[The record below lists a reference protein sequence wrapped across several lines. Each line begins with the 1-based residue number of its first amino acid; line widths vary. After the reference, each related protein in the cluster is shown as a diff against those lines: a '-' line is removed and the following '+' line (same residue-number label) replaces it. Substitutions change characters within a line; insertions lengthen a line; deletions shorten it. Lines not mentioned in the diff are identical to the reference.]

1 MQRQS
6 NCTNITPEKTQYT
19 KCQNRNRNRNLSN
32 GRIWN
37 RLNFQSTRTCNP
49 YRFFS
54 SVSDSDTT
62 QGSNHTKEDEK
73 EPQPQPLNV
82 NKQNIVVMNDFPY
95 QDDTGDDGD
104 ENMDSD
110 DEDDMETEELAQ
122 SAPQHLQSYMEKQEA
137 LITKYVNISSHLGN
151 YVIDVHE
158 AEEIRSCIKFLE
170 ARAKRRRQSRA
181 EVERAFRDASD
192 AEKLLDLLL
201 HSSTSQHG
209 IQTSFVTVM
218 DFNKVLNT
226 WRFSTLDLRIYLKSK
241 KGKNMKEHFEQMLR
255 YQRRIA
261 CRCIYASQCAQ
272 RLLDQ
277 MEDLTSNGYSFLR
290 PTQYSYETV
299 LGSWSFSSRALN
311 FVLRGEGKAIGA
323 LRKIPPRNT
332 LNDNEPGLAHNPWD
346 DPTLLDGYTLLDPAK
361 KADELLQRLVAMEEL
376 DGSEFKVS
384 PWAIKQTISS
394 WVQVKTRPRRFM
406 KLDNVGQ
413 SKGDDEEFSKQFNEE
428 LRVPARAEELLWQLV
443 AVSNAEELDGG
454 TVTIG
459 NGLFRG
465 IISSWSHSNHPD
477 GQ

>member
-1 MQRQS
+1 MLQ
-6 NCTNITPEKTQYT
+6 
-19 KCQNRNRNRNLSN
+19 NRNRNLSN
-32 GRIWN
+32 GRMWN
-37 RLNFQSTRTCNP
+37 RLELQSTSTCNP
-49 YRFFS
+49 FRLFS
-54 SVSDSDTT
+54 SVSDTT

-73 EPQPQPLNV
+73 EPPLNE
-82 NKQNIVVMNDFPY
+82 QNIIVMDDFPY
-95 QDDTGDDGD
+95 QEIAGDDGD
-104 ENMDSD
+104 EDMDSD
-110 DEDDMETEELAQ
+110 DDDEDGMDSEELAQ
-122 SAPQHLQSYMEKQEA
+122 SAPQHLQSYVEKQEE
-137 LITKYVNISSHLGN
+137 LITKYVNISSSHLDN
-151 YVIDVHE
+151 YTIDVNE

-181 EVERAFRDASD
+181 EVERAFHDASD
-192 AEKLLDLLL
+192 AEKLLNLLL

-226 WRFSTLDLRIYLKSK
+226 WRFSTLDLRNYLKSK

-261 CRCIYASQCAQ
+261 CRCIYASQSAQ

-277 MEDLTSNGYSFLR
+277 MEDLSINGYSYLR
-290 PTQYSYETV
+290 PTQYSYESV

-323 LRKIPPRNT
+323 LRRIPTRSS

-384 PWAIKQTISS
+384 PWAIRQTISS

-406 KLDNVGQ
+406 KLDNIGQ
-413 SKGDDEEFSKQFNEE
+413 SKCDDEEFSKQFNEE
-428 LRVPARAEELLWQLV
+428 LKVPARAEELLWQLV
-443 AVSNAEELDGG
+443 AMSHAEELDGG

-465 IISSWSHSNHPD
+465 IISSWSHSNHLD